1 MEGVIGN
8 IFIGLL
14 LGLAIIY
21 FLSSADRKE
30 QNDRGQLRLQEQNR
44 RQLQR
49 HQILK
54 ELAHRP
60 SESTIPKT
68 KAVILLYQFAASKNY
83 FTLKEIEQATRI
95 LQRHFAESI
104 ENDMAYKMNFPEKGL
119 LSFEPKETLQLL
131 MVINEALHNVV
142 THSQASFVFSIA
154 SLANGKLNIIT
165 HDNGIGYDRKENP
178 DHNGI
183 NRIKKAVQDL
193 KGNLKLTSSIG
204 NGTIVNVEIP
214 IHQ

>member
-14 LGLAIIY
+14 LGLVIIY
-21 FLSSADRKE
+21 FLSAADRQE
-30 QNDRGQLRLQEQNR
+30 QNDRLQLRLQEQNR

-49 HQILK
+49 RQILK
-54 ELAHRP
+54 ELSHRP

-68 KAVILLYQFAASKNY
+68 EAVTLLYKFAASKNH
-83 FTLKEIEQATRI
+83 FTLKEIEQGTRI
-95 LQRHFAESI
+95 LQRHYTESI
-104 ENDMAYKMNFPEKGL
+104 ENEMAYKMNFPEKEL

-131 MVINEALHNVV
+131 TIINEALHNAV

-154 SLANGKLNIIT
+154 SVAHGKLNIIT
-165 HDNGIGYDRKENP
+165 HDNGIGYDLKVNP

-183 NRIKKAVQDL
+183 HSIKKAVQVL
-193 KGNLKLTSSIG
+193 KGDLKLTSSIS

-214 IHQ
+214 IHW